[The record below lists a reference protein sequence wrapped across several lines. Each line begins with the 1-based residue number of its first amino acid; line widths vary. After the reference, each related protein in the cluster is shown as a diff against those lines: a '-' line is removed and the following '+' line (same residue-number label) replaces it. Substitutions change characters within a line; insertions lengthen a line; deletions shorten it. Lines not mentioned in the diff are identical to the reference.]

1 MYFAGSTFC
10 IVCMASVNLVV
21 TEGSNVQMAKL
32 QKMANR
38 RHQTLGTK
46 NTVRMPDECYM
57 LCHMD
62 VQCTSVSYNNQYN
75 ECWISSEYVS
85 DSALMDNIGWTVVK
99 KHNQLSKLY
108 THSDPALFICL
119 KP

>member
-85 DSALMDNIGWTVVK
+85 DSALIDNIGWTVVK
-99 KHNQLSKLY
+99 KHNQLSK
-108 THSDPALFICL
+108 
-119 KP
+119 